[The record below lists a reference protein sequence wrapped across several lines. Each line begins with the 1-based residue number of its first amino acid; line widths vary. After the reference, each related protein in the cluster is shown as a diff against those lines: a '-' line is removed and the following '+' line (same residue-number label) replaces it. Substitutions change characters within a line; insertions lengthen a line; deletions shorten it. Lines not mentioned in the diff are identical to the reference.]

1 MRPSP
6 TRRMWTAMG
15 TERRELA
22 LAGIV
27 GMLASLS
34 AVALLGTSAWL
45 ISRAAEAPPVLTLTV
60 AAVMVR
66 AFALGRAVLR
76 YVDRLIGHDAAF
88 RGLTALRVAVYDR
101 LEVLAPVGLARF
113 ARGDLLNRLVADV
126 DAALDLPLRV
136 VLPWVQAALV
146 SAATVAFCVW
156 LVPDAGIVIGI
167 VAVIAL
173 TLSPIAV
180 ARLAAGVERA
190 VAPTRA
196 VLSERVVIALDAS
209 PDLLVY
215 GRVPDAQRSIDDV
228 DASLT
233 SLARRS
239 AFALGFGG
247 GTTTFLQGIAVVGA
261 LTLSIPRVVDGAL
274 EPVWLAVIALVPLA
288 LFEVTGV
295 LPSAALALNRVRGS
309 ADRLAAVE
317 DQPDPVTRPASPRL
331 IPPGFSGM
339 ELDRVGARWSGD
351 DAVLH
356 DISLAIAPGE
366 RVWIVGPSGSGKST
380 LAAVLLGFLDYTGSM
395 RINGIEARETDGDD
409 QRERIGLLDQRAH
422 VFDTTIG
429 QNITL
434 GRVAEDDPSVRA
446 AVDGARL
453 RSLVDALPQGLD
465 TMVGAFGAAVSG
477 GEAQRIAIA
486 RLLVEPRPVLVLDE
500 PTAHL
505 DALTS
510 AELDVTLRHVAD
522 ATTIVITHRLSDIG
536 AGERVIVLDEGRVAA
551 MGTVDEVERRSPWFA
566 GVLRDEQERMRMAHL
581 LTALPVGVAV
591 PRSEL
596 PDLDGPASM
605 MEP

>member
-261 LTLSIPRVVDGAL
+261 LTLSIPRVVDGPL

-317 DQPDPVTRPASPRL
+317 DQPDPVTRPATR
-331 IPPGFSGM
+331 
-339 ELDRVGARWSGD
+339 
-351 DAVLH
+351 
-356 DISLAIAPGE
+356 
-366 RVWIVGPSGSGKST
+366 
-380 LAAVLLGFLDYTGSM
+380 
-395 RINGIEARETDGDD
+395 
-409 QRERIGLLDQRAH
+409 
-422 VFDTTIG
+422 
-429 QNITL
+429 
-434 GRVAEDDPSVRA
+434 
-446 AVDGARL
+446 
-453 RSLVDALPQGLD
+453 
-465 TMVGAFGAAVSG
+465 
-477 GEAQRIAIA
+477 
-486 RLLVEPRPVLVLDE
+486 
-500 PTAHL
+500 
-505 DALTS
+505 
-510 AELDVTLRHVAD
+510 
-522 ATTIVITHRLSDIG
+522 
-536 AGERVIVLDEGRVAA
+536 
-551 MGTVDEVERRSPWFA
+551 
-566 GVLRDEQERMRMAHL
+566 
-581 LTALPVGVAV
+581 
-591 PRSEL
+591 
-596 PDLDGPASM
+596 
-605 MEP
+605 

>member
-1 MRPSP
+1 M
-6 TRRMWTAMG
+6 
-15 TERRELA
+15 
-22 LAGIV
+22 
-27 GMLASLS
+27 
-34 AVALLGTSAWL
+34 
-45 ISRAAEAPPVLTLTV
+45 
-60 AAVMVR
+60 
-66 AFALGRAVLR
+66 
-76 YVDRLIGHDAAF
+76 
-88 RGLTALRVAVYDR
+88 
-101 LEVLAPVGLARF
+101 
-113 ARGDLLNRLVADV
+113 
-126 DAALDLPLRV
+126 
-136 VLPWVQAALV
+136 